1 MRTLA
6 LSAVLATVFLSL
18 LGSGCKSRGEEGG
31 SEAASTMG
39 AGKAPPF
46 GGAEDMD
53 RAASLW
59 QEMRGYKNWSS
70 YPGLEGWQPGRSPHG
85 KVLRYYIDSVAARNP
100 QNPGAGS
107 IIVKENY
114 GMEGGDLMAVTVMQ
128 KVRGYD
134 PEDKDWFWV
143 KFDPKGGVMKNPK
156 GMSLAGRVAK
166 GMDKGC
172 IACHSNAG
180 GDDLMFVND

>member
-6 LSAVLATVFLSL
+6 LLAVFAIVLTL
-18 LGSGCKSRGEEGG
+18 LGSGCKSTGEGG
-31 SEAASTMG
+31 DSTG
-39 AGKAPPF
+39 AGMAPPF

-53 RAASLW
+53 RATALW
-59 QEMRGYKNWSS
+59 REMRDYKSWAS
-70 YPGLEGWQPGRSPHG
+70 YPGLAGWQPGRSPHG

-100 QNPGAGS
+100 QNPGDGS

-143 KFDPKGGVMKNPK
+143 KFDPSGGVMKNPK

-172 IACHSNAG
+172 IACHGNAG
-180 GDDLMFVND
+180 GDDFMFVND